1 MMVMD
6 SLKKIGSRFAFEY
19 FLEVWKPKLIGALK
33 KWLARYTADDV
44 RKMVARGRF
53 PDTSKLDFSPAAEY
67 VQYIEKISLER
78 LVEDFLMPARPDLIE
93 ALQEMGMPGAKWL
106 AKLRVHLLD
115 KIKQGGKTEAATPKE
130 EIVMAKCDT
139 CGKSWP
145 VARAEFDKIS
155 SCPFCGSGKDEAAPE
170 TAIDKEPD

>member
-1 MMVMD
+1 MVID

-19 FLEVWKPKLIGALK
+19 FLEVWKPRLIEAVK
-33 KWLARYTADDV
+33 KWLAHYTVEDML
-44 RKMVARGRF
+44 KMVARGRF
-53 PDTSKLDFSPAAEY
+53 PDTSKFDFSPAAEY
-67 VQYIEKISLER
+67 VQYIEKIPIDR

-106 AKLRVHLLD
+106 VKLRVHLLD

-130 EIVMAKCDT
+130 DIVMAACDV

-145 VARAEFDKIS
+145 VGRSESEDIKV
-155 SCPFCGSGKDEAAPE
+155 CPFCGGGREKAPE
-170 TAIDKEPD
+170 PPVEDE